1 MRGGREVMLRAG
13 GVTALVVLASVAVA
27 IGGSREAEALP
38 PKSLRAET
46 PLPTP
51 PPGAVEPMLPP
62 PLSIPTPREEP
73 RPPAKAQDEGSG
85 CGRSFHTPFEGRL
98 ARRAA
103 YRGGKPKAFMY
114 CPSWSGFGTV
124 RGHRFHGGVDVSAP
138 TGTAVRAATAGTLS
152 YAHDPG
158 GYGLFARLRFP
169 HPKRDKS
176 GACEGSSEVEIVYAH
191 LAEGSQ
197 KGTKTSRQVH
207 AGEVIGHV
215 GCTGNARGMCSP
227 SPESHL
233 HVTVQRAD
241 GDRRKLD
248 PVAFFGWAVGDGERG
263 AEWTSCGAR

>member
-1 MRGGREVMLRAG
+1 MRRAG
-13 GVTALVVLASVAVA
+13 ALLLGLVVIGAAVA
-27 IGGSREAEALP
+27 LLGSREAEATP
-38 PKSLRAET
+38 PKAIRIET
-46 PLPTP
+46 PQPTAGP
-51 PPGAVEPMLPP
+51 PVPVPTMTPP
-62 PLSIPTPREEP
+62 PLSLPAPREDATP
-73 RPPAKAQDEGSG
+73 APPPPAAHDEGTG
-85 CGRSFHTPFEGRL
+85 CGRSFHPPFDGRL

-103 YRGGKPKAFMY
+103 YRGGKPKAFMF

-124 RGHRFHGGVDVSAP
+124 RGHRFHGGIDVAAA

-158 GYGLFARLRFP
+158 GYGLFARLRFA
-169 HPKRDKS
+169 HPKRARDGS
-176 GACEGSSEVEIVYAH
+176 CDGAGEVEIVYAH

-197 KGTKTSRQVH
+197 KGTKPSRQVR
-207 AGEVIGHV
+207 AGDVIGHV

-248 PVAFFGWAVGDGERG
+248 PIAFFGWSVGDGERG
-263 AEWTSCGAR
+263 NEWSACGAR